1 MAVIHRAE
9 IRPTKLELLG
19 EWLPKQSWYA
29 GDPGAAPASVGAY
42 RFDDPRG
49 EVGIETLLVRTA
61 GGQVVQVPL
70 TYRGAPLAGGEPFL
84 VGTMEHSVLGQR
96 WVYDGCGDPVYLS
109 ALAAVIL
116 GHAVQAEELL
126 EGKGADGPQR
136 RTPTV
141 SVVGT
146 GARGMAVTDVEAAKD
161 LNAVGVPEA
170 VEDLGDSTE
179 GGRTVVRAAGL
190 ELTIVRLVEL
200 PAGDT
205 DDTGSAEGATGE
217 GDGTDRGGALL
228 GAWTDQTRPVRL
240 ATARRT

>member
-19 EWLPKQSWYA
+19 EWLPKQSWCT
-29 GDPGAAPASVGAY
+29 GEPGVAPTSVGAY

-61 GGQVVQVPL
+61 DGQVMQVPL
-70 TYRGAPLAGGEPFL
+70 TYRGAPLAGGEAFL
-84 VGTMEHSVLGQR
+84 VGTMEHSVLGRR

-116 GHAVQAEELL
+116 GDAVQAEELV

-146 GARGMAVTDVEAAKD
+146 GTRGAAVP
-161 LNAVGVPEA
+161 AVEA
-170 VEDLGDSTE
+170 VEELTDSAE
-179 GGRTVVRAAGL
+179 DGRTVVRTAGL
-190 ELTIVRLVEL
+190 ELTIVRVVEL
-200 PAGDT
+200 PAVDS
-205 DDTGSAEGATGE
+205 GSDAPE
-217 GDGTDRGGALL
+217 GDGGDEGGALL

-240 ATARRT
+240 ATARRI

>member
-19 EWLPKQSWYA
+19 DWLPKQTWFA
-29 GDPGAAPASVGAY
+29 GAGAPGEKPASVGAY

-61 GGQVVQVPL
+61 DGQVVQVPL

-84 VGTMEHSVLGQR
+84 VGTMDHSVLGRR

-109 ALAAVIL
+109 ALAAVVL
-116 GHAVQAEELL
+116 GHAVQAEELV
-126 EGKGADGPQR
+126 EGSGADGPQR

-146 GARGMAVTDVEAAKD
+146 GTRGATPPVV
-161 LNAVGVPEA
+161 EA
-170 VEDLGDSTE
+170 VEDANAVGEQGDAGGS
-179 GGRTVVRAAGL
+179 GRTVVRIPGL
-190 ELTIVRLVEL
+190 ELTIFRLVDL
-200 PAGDT
+200 PGGDTGDT
-205 DDTGSAEGATGE
+205 DRTD
-217 GDGTDRGGALL
+217 GDDQGGALL

-240 ATARRT
+240 ATARRI